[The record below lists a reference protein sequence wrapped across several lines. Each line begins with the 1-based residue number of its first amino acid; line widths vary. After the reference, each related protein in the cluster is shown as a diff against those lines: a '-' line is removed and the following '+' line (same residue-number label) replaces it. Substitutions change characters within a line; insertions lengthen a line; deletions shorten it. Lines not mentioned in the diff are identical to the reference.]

1 MPSYIFRTDDGEER
15 VKHYGFNEVPD
26 EIELDDGRTARRVIS
41 WKGGFAL
48 RGKGWASKPERER
61 ANRKWGPQ

>member
-1 MPSYIFRTDDGEER
+1 MPLYVFRTDDGDEHVRHFSIAEA
-15 VKHYGFNEVPD
+15 PD
-26 EIELDDGRTARRVIS
+26 DITLDDGTVAKRIIS
-41 WKGGFAL
+41 WDGGFAL